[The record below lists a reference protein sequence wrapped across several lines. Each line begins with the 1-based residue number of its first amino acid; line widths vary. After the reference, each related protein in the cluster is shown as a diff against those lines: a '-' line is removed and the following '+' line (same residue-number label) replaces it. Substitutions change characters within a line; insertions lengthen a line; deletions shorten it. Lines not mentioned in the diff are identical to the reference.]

1 VHTNTPTVAVPT
13 DETPRRSRVAT
24 RLIWAVVAV
33 MAVVVTLIN
42 VVTNTTPAGEPA
54 YPSNHLDNPIAP
66 WGFELVQPV
75 MWVIA
80 LIFIIIQTMRKR
92 TFSVPALF
100 FLSAT
105 TMFWIEWP
113 ADWGSYLVWNRDF
126 LLFEGWTSTWFQT
139 YWKPV
144 CVVFGYGVFFGGAGI
159 MLIYVIPAIKRA
171 LPKVPPTLTV
181 VASSAI
187 LFYTFDILLERVYTW
202 LGWYSYVEP
211 PGPLWT
217 SDHGTLSLTWPA
229 IPFVFFAV
237 GLTLLMDRV
246 DDSGFFPHERLFR
259 INRMAAGWDREFA
272 RFGVWIL
279 TMNVVIFVSQPL
291 ALVVGRELFLW
302 DSVYVP

>member
-1 VHTNTPTVAVPT
+1 MHTDTTAVEAPTGQ
-13 DETPRRSRVAT
+13 EPRSSRVAMW
-24 RLIWAVVAV
+24 LPWAVVA
-33 MAVVVTLIN
+33 ALAAIVTLTN
-42 VVTNTTPAGEPA
+42 VVTNATPEGEPA
-54 YPSNHLDNPIAP
+54 YPSEQLDNPIAQ
-66 WGFELVQPV
+66 WGFEIIQPAI
-75 MWVIA
+75 WVIA
-80 LIFIIIQTMRKR
+80 FALIIVQTKR
-92 TFSVPALF
+92 NTTFSVPALF

-126 LLFEGWTSTWFQT
+126 LLFEGWTATWFQT

-144 CVVFGYGVFFGGAGI
+144 AVIFGYGVFFGGAGI

-181 VASSAI
+181 VVSSAI

-246 DDSGFFPHERLFR
+246 DDRGFFPHERLFR
-259 INRMAAGWDREFA
+259 IDRLASGRTREFA
-272 RFGVWIL
+272 RLGVWIV
-279 TMNVVIFVSQPL
+279 TMNVVIFITQPL
-291 ALVVGRELFLW
+291 ALVIGRELFLW